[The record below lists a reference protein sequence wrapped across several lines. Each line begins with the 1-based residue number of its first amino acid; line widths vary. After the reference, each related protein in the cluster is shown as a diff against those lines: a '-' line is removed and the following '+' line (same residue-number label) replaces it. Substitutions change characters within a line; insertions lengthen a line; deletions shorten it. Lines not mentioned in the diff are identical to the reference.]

1 MKAFVCKQEAPSA
14 FLFSRYD
21 LPRVLP
27 STRLAQQGR
36 ILAYWMDAGWGD
48 LIKENKGKDYFCDEL
63 VDAMANM
70 IVHDWIP
77 RLRPMWTG
85 TGWVTSVPSNR
96 HSLVPNFAERLAERL
111 LLPYKSAVVKAD
123 DHAPQK
129 SQKNNYHRCSNL
141 DGTFQVRK
149 QQVHQGCPVLL
160 VDDIVRSTWTMTVI
174 AALLQEAGSGPVF
187 PCALARI
194 VSED

>member
-1 MKAFVCKQEAPSA
+1 
-14 FLFSRYD
+14 
-21 LPRVLP
+21 
-27 STRLAQQGR
+27 
-36 ILAYWMDAGWGD
+36 MDAGWGD
-48 LIKENKGKDYFCDEL
+48 LIKENKGSGSFCDEL

-70 IVHDWIP
+70 IANDWKP
-77 RLRPMWTG
+77 WEVP
-85 TGWVTSVPSNR
+85 GWVTSVPSTR
-96 HSLVPNFAERLAERL
+96 HARLVPNFAERLAQRL
-111 LLPYKSAVVKAD
+111 QLPFSPAVIKAD

-149 QQVHQGCPVLL
+149 GLVFHGRPVLL
-160 VDDIVRSTWTMTVI
+160 VDDIVRSTLTVTVI

-187 PCALARI
+187 PCGLARI

>member
-1 MKAFVCKQEAPSA
+1 
-14 FLFSRYD
+14 
-21 LPRVLP
+21 
-27 STRLAQQGR
+27 
-36 ILAYWMDAGWGD
+36 MDAGWGD
-48 LIKENKGKDYFCDEL
+48 LIKVNKGNDYFCDDL

-70 IVHDWIP
+70 IARDWIP
-77 RLRPMWTG
+77 WPLSSE
-85 TGWVTSVPSNR
+85 TGWVTSVPSTR
-96 HSLVPNFAERLAERL
+96 HSLVPNFAERLAQRL
-111 LLPYKSAVVKAD
+111 RLPYKSAVFKAD

-141 DGTFQVRK
+141 DGTFQVKK
-149 QQVHQGCPVLL
+149 QLVQQGRPVLL
-160 VDDIVRSTWTMTVI
+160 VDDVVRSTWTMTLI